1 MNVWHNREP
10 LYPDRVNPG
19 SLYSPEHLVLLPIAT
34 LRLSQRFRRRVPRN
48 SFPEFNLERIDFSGV
63 AGVRVELTKT
73 SL

>member
-34 LRLSQRFRRRVPRN
+34 LRLSQRFRRTVPRN
-48 SFPEFNLERIDFSGV
+48 SFPEFNSERIDFSGI